1 MRLATQP
8 LLRLSH
14 LAVFVLDLPYL
25 RKHLMLLAYVCRTS
39 DVDRY
44 RSACSLD
51 SIVHEL
57 VSWSLAALMT
67 ELVAQESLEIDR
79 ALEYADHQ
87 RNIYRLVRCRQNLI
101 KV

>member
-1 MRLATQP
+1 MRLAAQP
-8 LLRLSH
+8 LLWLPL
-14 LAVFVLDLPYL
+14 LAVFVFDLPNL

-39 DVDRY
+39 NVDRY

-67 ELVAQESLEIDR
+67 ELVAQESFEVDR
-79 ALEYADHQ
+79 ALQYADHE